1 MVQIMRISAFNEFD
15 KIVNRIVQERK
26 GQNIFV
32 VLFGNENPNTGKS
45 WCPDCVNA
53 DPLIRHHLEKTTAD
67 SVLIEVPVGTRA
79 EGRPDNPYR
88 LHPRIQLKSIPT
100 LIKWT
105 ENAETDKRLVESECT
120 RDDLLSAFFTTE
132 SA

>member
-79 EGRPDNPYR
+79 E

-120 RDDLLSAFFTTE
+120 RDDLLSAFFTAE